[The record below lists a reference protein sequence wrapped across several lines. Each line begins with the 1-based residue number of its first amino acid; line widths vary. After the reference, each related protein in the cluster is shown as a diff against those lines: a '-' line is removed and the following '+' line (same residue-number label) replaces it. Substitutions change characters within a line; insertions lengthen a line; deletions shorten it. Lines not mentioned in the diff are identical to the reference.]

1 MDLESDQRILPNAPL
16 AGYDD
21 DFSTIGLK
29 SFDRVRNL
37 KIYLQACIEGLIS
50 WGRGPEV
57 RLSRSKGIP

>member
-21 DFSTIGLK
+21 DFSTVGLK
-29 SFDRVRNL
+29 SFDRVSNL

-50 WGRGPEV
+50 WERGPGV
-57 RLSRSKGIP
+57 